1 MNTKILDYLSQE
13 FECDCISKL
22 KEKDVAPLC
31 RSFISSL
38 TQFSDKEKEYAL
50 EYLK

>member
-1 MNTKILDYLSQE
+1 MKTKILDYLSQE
-13 FECDCISKL
+13 FGCDFISQL

-31 RSFISSL
+31 RTCISSL